1 MAAYREV
8 NRKNSDVKLAVRSA
22 PAQAERRRLKRRAP
36 VLLAEKAGVR
46 EGYCRVKRNIHP
58 ELIVHKITIIRGIA
72 SRHLRIKIVLCSYT
86 HADLYHNA
94 TFNSKSLQFFTS
106 DI

>member
-86 HADLYHNA
+86 HANLYHNT

-106 DI
+106 GI